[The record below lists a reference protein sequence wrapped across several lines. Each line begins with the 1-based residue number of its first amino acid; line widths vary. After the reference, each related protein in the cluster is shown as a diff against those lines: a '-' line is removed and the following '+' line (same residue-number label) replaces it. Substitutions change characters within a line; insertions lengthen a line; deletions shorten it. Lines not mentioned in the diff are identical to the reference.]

1 MAKTTSPR
9 TWLTTLALI
18 GAFAVT
24 GCGSGNDSGASNDAA
39 GATQGSTPQ
48 GGEQTSTDSSGTQP
62 QSGDSPSGE
71 AQSGTPQ
78 AGASATPDADHSADV
93 YELTETYTDPAKLF
107 TVKYP
112 KSWKVQKDNGY
123 LELTS
128 PDGKV
133 QGKVASTKVRP
144 PKGDWFTRPTHPL
157 IGEETGL
164 SKQVGTQVF
173 TYSTYVPAP
182 PRSERSDSILW
193 GLTESGGQGI
203 VSLPGGDKRDELW
216 AEFYYAPVNE
226 GNRPLSQSQG
236 VKLVNQINETDEA
249 GTVDAILKSIRAV
262 H

>member
-9 TWLTTLALI
+9 TWLTTLALV

-71 AQSGTPQ
+71 AQS
-78 AGASATPDADHSADV
+78 GASATPDADHSADV

-193 GLTESGGQGI
+193 GLTESGSQGI

-236 VKLVNQINETDEA
+236 VKLV
-249 GTVDAILKSIRAV
+249 GSRPPCRPRPSR
-262 H
+262 

>member
-1 MAKTTSPR
+1 M
-9 TWLTTLALI
+9 TTLALV

-24 GCGSGNDSGASNDAA
+24 GCGSSNDSGPGNDAA

-48 GGEQTSTDSSGTQP
+48 GGEQTSTDASGTQP
-62 QSGDSPSGE
+62 QTGDSPSGE
-71 AQSGTPQ
+71 AQS
-78 AGASATPDADHSADV
+78 GASATPDADHSADV

-144 PKGDWFTRPTHPL
+144 PKGDWFTRPAHPL

-173 TYSTYVPAP
+173 TYSTYVPTP
-182 PRSERSDSILW
+182 PHSERSDSVLW
-193 GLTESGGQGI
+193 GLTESDSQGI

-216 AEFYYAPVNE
+216 AEFYYAPVNK

-262 H
+262 D

>member
-9 TWLTTLALI
+9 TWLTTLALV

-24 GCGSGNDSGASNDAA
+24 GCGSGNDSDASNDAA

-48 GGEQTSTDSSGTQP
+48 GGTQAGTDSSSTPP
-62 QSGDSPSGE
+62 QSGDQ
-71 AQSGTPQ
+71 QSAAPQ
-78 AGASATPDADHSADV
+78 AGAGATPGADNSADV

-164 SKQVGTQVF
+164 SKQVGAQVF

-193 GLTESGGQGI
+193 GLTESGSEGI

-216 AEFYYAPVNE
+216 AEFYYTPVNE

-249 GTVDAILKSIRAV
+249 GTVDAILKSIRSV
-262 H
+262 D

>member
-9 TWLTTLALI
+9 TWLTTLALV

-71 AQSGTPQ
+71 AQS
-78 AGASATPDADHSADV
+78 GASATPDADHSADV

-164 SKQVGTQVF
+164 SKPVGTQVF

-193 GLTESGGQGI
+193 GLTESGSQGI